1 MRKSPPLL
9 RQPAADADACERNG
23 YQDRIGG
30 GDILKDRLTIFTG
43 RFSFPLN
50 LTRMLES
57 VESMGLAHIIHWR
70 EDEKSFIFCDEDL
83 FLSEVLP
90 KFFK

>member
-1 MRKSPPLL
+1 M
-9 RQPAADADACERNG
+9 
-23 YQDRIGG
+23 
-30 GDILKDRLTIFTG
+30 LKDNMRTFNG

-57 VESMGLAHIIHWR
+57 VESMGLAHIVHWR
-70 EDEKSFIFCDEDL
+70 EDEKSFIFCDEEL